1 MDPTVITEIADYFQ
15 HEIGY
20 DIPPMTPFVGRDF
33 NATRAGIH
41 ADGLLKDAEI
51 YTIFDTEK
59 LLNRPA
65 SVQVA
70 KTSGLAGIAY
80 WINQNYHL
88 TGDAQI
94 DKHDPLVLALK
105 GWVDAEYEDGR
116 QTVLSAKELNAKI
129 AELAPLAASRRSDR
143 RRRMKDFRT
152 VTLADQ
158 VFERLE
164 SDIIQGVYPRGEVLT
179 ELRLVE
185 QLNVSRTPIR
195 EALRRLEQEHLI
207 ADTGKGSVVL
217 GITAEDLV
225 DIMDIRCKI
234 EGLASYYAAKNATP
248 EGLARLRHIM
258 DLQEF
263 YFEKRDAEHLREM
276 DDQFHDVI
284 CDMGGHAVIS
294 DTLVPLHRK
303 TRRYRKASIADA
315 SRTVQ
320 VVKEHR
326 AIFDAIAA
334 GDADRAAELTTEHT
348 IHAKESMMG
357 RLKNHGETLAQKN
370 HPRPPAARRHDA
382 RQRDR
387 PCASTRRSRRMPP
400 ARWPIWSLRR
410 WASRASRPN

>member
-1 MDPTVITEIADYFQ
+1 
-15 HEIGY
+15 
-20 DIPPMTPFVGRDF
+20 
-33 NATRAGIH
+33 
-41 ADGLLKDAEI
+41 
-51 YTIFDTEK
+51 
-59 LLNRPA
+59 
-65 SVQVA
+65 
-70 KTSGLAGIAY
+70 
-80 WINQNYHL
+80 
-88 TGDAQI
+88 
-94 DKHDPLVLALK
+94 
-105 GWVDAEYEDGR
+105 
-116 QTVLSAKELNAKI
+116 
-129 AELAPLAASRRSDR
+129 
-143 RRRMKDFRT
+143 MKDFRT

-179 ELRLVE
+179 ELKLVE

-225 DIMDIRCKI
+225 DIMDIRCRI
-234 EGLASYYAAKNATP
+234 EGLASYYAAKNVSP
-248 EGLARLRHIM
+248 EGLARLRHIL

-284 CDMGGHAVIS
+284 CDMS

-303 TRRYRKASIADA
+303 TRRYRKASIADTK
-315 SRTVQ
+315 RTAQ

-334 GDADRAAELTTEHT
+334 GDADRAAALTTEHT

-357 RLKNHGETLAQKN
+357 RLKNHG
-370 HPRPPAARRHDA
+370 
-382 RQRDR
+382 
-387 PCASTRRSRRMPP
+387 
-400 ARWPIWSLRR
+400 
-410 WASRASRPN
+410 